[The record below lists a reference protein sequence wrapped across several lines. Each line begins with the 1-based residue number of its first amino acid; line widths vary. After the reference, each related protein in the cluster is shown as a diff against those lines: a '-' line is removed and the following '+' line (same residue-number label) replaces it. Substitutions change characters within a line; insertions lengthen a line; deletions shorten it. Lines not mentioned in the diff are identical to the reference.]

1 MKILLSEGGSVL
13 QLASENPDDAQFL
26 KKLVTDYMSPMK
38 PPVAEVFIR
47 LLPDGLM
54 HLRSER
60 NGRFDSSYPDLPQE
74 RVMSLEL
81 PKLIAELQHTSV

>member
-1 MKILLSEGGSVL
+1 MKLLMSAGGSVL

-26 KKLVTDYMSPMK
+26 KKLVTDYMSPKK
-38 PPVAEVFIR
+38 PPLAEVFIR

-60 NGRFDSSYPDLPQE
+60 NGRFDSSYADYPQE
-74 RVMSLEL
+74 RVMGIEL
-81 PKLIAELQHTSV
+81 PKLIAELRHTSV